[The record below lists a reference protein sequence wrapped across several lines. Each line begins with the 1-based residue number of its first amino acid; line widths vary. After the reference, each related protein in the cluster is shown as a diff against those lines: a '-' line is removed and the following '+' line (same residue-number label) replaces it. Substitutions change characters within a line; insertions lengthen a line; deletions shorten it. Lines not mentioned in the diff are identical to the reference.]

1 LVGKIAAPW
10 LRKKIMSAL
19 RCFLTAVL
27 LAGFTPLALL
37 AQSAPETPPQPPV
50 SYASV
55 SQVNTLLGNLQ
66 QASQSIAV
74 DLAKLRIDKWK
85 TDSSVKKQAQG
96 DVESLSRNVQDAMPG
111 LIDAVRNSPEDIA
124 ATFKLYH
131 NLDALHDVLSSVA
144 ETAGAFGPREQYQ
157 PLANDANNIDSVRRD
172 LANRIQSLAANKEAE
187 LNRLRAALTA
197 AQAAPPPPPKKTVID
212 DTEPAK
218 PVAKKKKPKTVKP
231 PSGQAAPPTTP
242 PAQASQPQ

>member
-1 LVGKIAAPW
+1 
-10 LRKKIMSAL
+10 MSAL
-19 RCFLTAVL
+19 RCFLAAVL
-27 LAGFTPLALL
+27 FAAVANPAVS
-37 AQSAPETPPQPPV
+37 AQAEPQAPPQTPV

-55 SQVNTLLGNLQ
+55 SQVNSLLGNLQ
-66 QASQSIAV
+66 QTSQSIAV

-85 TDSSVKKQAQG
+85 TDSGTKKQSQS
-96 DVESLSRNVQDAMPG
+96 DVQSLSRNVQDAMPG

-144 ETAGAFGPREQYQ
+144 ETAGAFGSKEQYQ

-172 LANRIQSLAANKEAE
+172 LADRIQSLAANKEAE

-197 AQAAPPPPPKKTVID
+197 AQAAPPPPAKKTVVD

-218 PVAKKKKPKTVKP
+218 PVTKKKKPKTSKP
-231 PSGQAAPPTTP
+231 ATP
-242 PAQASQPQ
+242 PAQPATPPAQSSQPQ